1 MFAFGWTIEYTLAL
15 TWPVF
20 LDLFALIKRARLDNA
35 VDAVYTPYCAGK
47 YGKACTKFMLSG
59 RGKWYVE
66 EEPDYSY
73 SEEDLRRA
81 QEVMDRTIKVH
92 DAELA
97 EVASNPGPDPVK
109 TP

>member
-1 MFAFGWTIEYTLAL
+1 
-15 TWPVF
+15 
-20 LDLFALIKRARLDNA
+20 
-35 VDAVYTPYCAGK
+35 
-47 YGKACTKFMLSG
+47 MLSG

-66 EEPDYSY
+66 EEPDYTY

-81 QEVMDRTIKVH
+81 QEVMDRTIRVH

-97 EVASNPGPDPVK
+97 EAASDPGPAPVK